1 MRKKTGK
8 GMTEEEIKKFV
19 EKFMPAY
26 KGYLPSL
33 YSGANGIAKDVMM
46 IKVNENRDPVDSKV
60 FSA

>member
-1 MRKKTGK
+1 MKKKTGK

-46 IKVNENRDPVDSKV
+46 IKVNKNRDPVDSKV
-60 FSA
+60 FPA

>member
-8 GMTEEEIKKFV
+8 GMTEEEIKIFV

-33 YSGANGIAKDVMM
+33 YSKANELAKDVMM

-60 FSA
+60 FSK